1 MTHFG
6 RDNWTFLAAA
16 IAMGAT
22 VVRIGFEDSAYLEE
36 GKSAEYNYQLVEKIV
51 ALIRAMGLD
60 AATLQE
66 AREILHLKKR

>member
-1 MTHFG
+1 
-6 RDNWTFLAAA
+6 
-16 IAMGAT
+16 MGAT